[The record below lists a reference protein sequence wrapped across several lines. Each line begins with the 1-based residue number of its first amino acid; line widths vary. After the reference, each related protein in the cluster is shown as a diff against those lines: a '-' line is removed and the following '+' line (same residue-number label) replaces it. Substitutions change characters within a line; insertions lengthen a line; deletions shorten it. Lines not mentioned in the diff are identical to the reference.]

1 VDGEHKTR
9 AELLAELD
17 DCKAELAALRA
28 ARREEREDLAGTIL
42 DEMHQFVAIL
52 DVHGTTLRANHT
64 SLSAVGSSPDSVLGR
79 PFWEA
84 PWWAV
89 SPELQATMRG
99 LVERAAAGEL
109 VHAELRHLGG
119 GGKELIDVDFTLKPV
134 RDAAG
139 RVTYLIPEGRDITE
153 RKRAEEEI
161 VRKNDELSR
170 LYEKLQEFDQLKT
183 QFFANVSHELR
194 TPLALI
200 LGPLEGLRGSPA
212 VPAALRPDLAMIER
226 NARTL
231 LKLVNELLD
240 LSKLAADKMTLAYVE
255 ADVARLCRETAA
267 NFETIAVDRGIR
279 LELAIPAALTAEVDP
294 EKVQRILL
302 NLLSNAFKFTGAGGR
317 IRVAV
322 RGEAGPPSQVV
333 IEVIDSGP
341 GVPRELRE
349 RIFERFYQIEGS
361 STRRAGGTGLG
372 LGIAQQLAELHG
384 GAVEVDDAEEGGAR
398 FRLRLPRSAPSGTA
412 VSSEGVT
419 HDVDAVASLTTAE
432 LAPRPREARAE
443 AAAADDARPRVLVI
457 EDNPDMRR
465 FLRDT
470 LAEDYRV
477 TTARDGQEGLEEA
490 ERSRPDLIVTDIMM
504 PRLSGEKLVGAIR
517 RCGELDG
524 TPIILLTAKADEAV
538 RVQLLQLGAQDF
550 VMKPFLVAELRARI
564 ANWLAVSRARRILQG
579 ELTTREQDVAALA
592 GEIVGRKQQLNAA
605 LEVAQAAR
613 EEAERASRVKTD
625 FLNLVS
631 HELRG
636 PLFSLTMQLHVLQ
649 KGLAGAPALQPTLRR
664 LETAST
670 RLRAL
675 IDSLL
680 WCARIKS
687 GRLTFPR
694 ESVDVARILA
704 DVVEELAPQAELKGL
719 TLHLD
724 LTLDR
729 DGDPPVPPL
738 QSSPELIRVVLVN
751 LVGNAVKYTERGAIT
766 VALSCDDGAHTI
778 VVSDT
783 GPGIPAGQHELI
795 FQPFE
800 HLDPI
805 QHKHRPGVGLGLTIV
820 RDMLGAL
827 GGRIGLTS
835 EVGVGSRFT
844 VTLPAREAAVA

>member
-1 VDGEHKTR
+1 MDGEQRTR
-9 AELLAELD
+9 DQLAAELR

-28 ARREEREDLAGTIL
+28 ERRQELDDLAGTIL

-52 DVHGTTLRANHT
+52 DVHGTTLRANRT
-64 SLSAVGSSPDSVLGR
+64 SMAAVGSSPDSVLGR

-89 SPELQATMRG
+89 SPELRAEVRG

-109 VHAELRHLGG
+109 VHTELRHFGG
-119 GGKELIDVDFTLKPV
+119 GGTELIDVDFTLKPV
-134 RDAAG
+134 RDASG
-139 RVTYLIPEGRDITE
+139 RVAYLIPEGRDITAK
-153 RKRAEEEI
+153 KRAEAEI
-161 VRKNDELSR
+161 VRKNAELSR

-194 TPLALI
+194 TPLSLI
-200 LGPLEGLRGSPA
+200 LGPLESFRGNPA
-212 VPAALRPDLAMIER
+212 VPPALRSDLAMIER

-240 LSKLAADKMTLAYVE
+240 LSKLAADKMTLAYAE
-255 ADVARLCRETAA
+255 ADVARLCRETVA
-267 NFETIAVDRGIR
+267 NFETIAVDRGVG
-279 LELAIPAALTAEVDP
+279 LELSIPEALTAQIDP

-302 NLLSNAFKFTGAGGR
+302 NLLSNAFKFTGRGGR
-317 IRVAV
+317 VRVVV
-322 RGEAGPPSQVV
+322 RGEDGPPAQVV

-341 GVPRELRE
+341 GVPKEQRL

-361 STRRAGGTGLG
+361 ATRRAGGTGLG
-372 LGIAQQLAELHG
+372 LGIAQQLAGLHG
-384 GAVEVDDAEEGGAR
+384 GDIEVDDARGGGAC
-398 FRLRLPRSAPSGTA
+398 FRLRLPRAAPSGTA
-412 VSSEGVT
+412 VSAEGVT

-432 LAPRPREARAE
+432 LAPRQSE
-443 AAAADDARPRVLVI
+443 AALGEATDDARPRVLVV
-457 EDNPDMRR
+457 EDNPDMSR

-490 ERSRPDLIVTDIMM
+490 RRSRPDLIVTDIMM
-504 PRLSGEKLVGAIR
+504 PRLSGDQLVPAIR
-517 RCGELDG
+517 RHGELDG

-538 RVQLLQLGAQDF
+538 RVQLLQAGAQDF

-564 ANWLAVSRARRILQG
+564 ANWLAVSRARRILQR
-579 ELTTREQDVAALA
+579 ELTTREEDVATLA
-592 GEIVGRKQQLNAA
+592 AEIVGRKQQLNAA

-613 EEAERASRVKTD
+613 GEAERASRVKTD

-649 KGLAGAPALQPTLRR
+649 KSLAGTPALQPTLRR
-664 LETAST
+664 LATAST

-694 ESVDVARILA
+694 ESVDVARITA
-704 DVVEELAPQAELKGL
+704 DVVDELSPQAVLKGVA
-719 TLHLD
+719 LH
-724 LTLDR
+724 LTLDPR
-729 DGDPPVPPL
+729 VPPL
-738 QSSPELIRVVLVN
+738 DSSPELIRVVLVN
-751 LVGNAVKYTERGAIT
+751 LVGNAVKYTDRGAIT
-766 VALSCDDGAHTI
+766 VALSYDGDAHTI
-778 VVSDT
+778 VVTDT

-800 HLDPI
+800 HLDSI
-805 QHKHRPGVGLGLTIV
+805 EHKHRPGVGLGLTIV
-820 RDMLGAL
+820 KDMLGAL
-827 GGRIGLTS
+827 GGHIGVTS
-835 EVGVGSRFT
+835 EVGVGSCFT
-844 VTLPAREAAVA
+844 VTLPAREAAEA